1 MTLQTTAKYMAHE
14 SCDHERDQNEPNDDR
29 EAKNA
34 AASASLNYVTLTSL
48 PKANPE
54 LLQKQF
60 ISNHSSSYPLLNS
73 SNADT
78 TQRRIMKL
86 QEQGQERSMK
96 FDNEMNKGRSENRER
111 NLLVDSY
118 GNF

>member
-1 MTLQTTAKYMAHE
+1 MNHSTNQLAGMHRGTSANSIDPTKQASSVLYID
-14 SCDHERDQNEPNDDR
+14 SNQ
-29 EAKNA
+29 

-96 FDNEMNKGRSENRER
+96 FDYLGLSVNNNIMKKK
-111 NLLVDSY
+111 NL
-118 GNF
+118 